1 MNGREH
7 GKWHGCDK
15 QIRACVQRERAKQGR
30 EQSTPGKVSDDQ
42 RRACVQEEGRE
53 GSTARGRT
61 TVMSI
66 VRHAFENQEHG

>member
-7 GKWHGCDK
+7 GKGHGCDK
-15 QIRACVQRERAKQGR
+15 QIRACVR
-30 EQSTPGKVSDDQ
+30 EQSREGSKVRLESDDQ
-42 RRACVQEEGRE
+42 RRACVQEERRE